1 MKRTFLLLVC
11 TVCAL
16 LPTSA
21 QKVISAKVAGVV
33 YEALSDSTA
42 KVTGWEHK
50 STNLSIP
57 STLKLKGKIRKV
69 VAIAPR
75 AFAKDDQGSIT
86 DIVLPKYLVEIGE
99 DAFRGSDIA
108 SVEMPNTV
116 KRLGVH
122 AFADCKNLKN
132 VTLSSS
138 LTLIPMGAF
147 SGCEALEELQVPASV
162 KKIADLAFEASGLK
176 EMELPMGVEMVGAG
190 AFFNCQQLEKLAF
203 PNSLKRLGVCCFLY
217 CNKLKSLTLPDQKPR
232 RMQPSVNI
240 DKNLPDDNSLGIKGP
255 ALADVRSN
263 SSSSCPHY
271 AVKDILSMTKEY
283 PEFPY
288 NSSPFARQ
296 NLRKIV
302 KSFSYFAFDMV
313 NSRMADWQK
322 KKDYETAEQWRERVT
337 SENREKKLNEVIA
350 NVRKNFIAAYTTNSL
365 KGTLGVYDTDYG
377 TYPVSIDGLGRIYAK
392 VPAEDA
398 DLFKGYW
405 NQIQLVPQYGVIDDQ
420 LALLSCEFK
429 LGDKVYQSASSYS
442 NDGSNEFLAN
452 LPPLEFDLKGG
463 TAAKK
468 ANSQLE
474 VVDNALDINIP
485 VTNEE
490 NKKTFAVI
498 IGNENY
504 ERVTKVQ
511 YALNDAKVF
520 ASYCKKTLGL
530 PKDNIR
536 IYRDATYGTMLSAL
550 DDIKSIASAFEGD
563 LNVIFYYAGHGVPS
577 ESDKTAYLLP
587 VDASGQHTEVCLS
600 TKRLYDTLDGLHA
613 KRVLVFMDACFSGAQ
628 RGEGM
633 LASARGVALKVKQD
647 APKGN
652 MVVFSAATGD
662 ETAYPYKE
670 KGHGLFTY
678 YLLKKLQDTKGN
690 VSLGELSEYLTDN
703 VKRQSVV
710 INRKVQTPSTIPS
723 ASMASAWRDIKLK

>member
-75 AFAKDDQGSIT
+75 AFAKDDQGAIT

-162 KKIADLAFEASGLK
+162 TKIADLAFEASGLK

-678 YLLKKLQDTKGN
+678 YLLKKLQDTKGD
-690 VSLGELSEYLTDN
+690 VTLGELSDYVNKE
-703 VKRQSVV
+703 VRRQSVV
-710 INRKVQTPSTIPS
+710 INHKSQSPTVVPAAGMSDWTS
-723 ASMASAWRDIKLK
+723 IKLK

>member
-11 TVCAL
+11 ILCAL
-16 LPTSA
+16 IPMSA
-21 QKVISAKVAGVV
+21 QKVISAKVAGVI

-50 STNLSIP
+50 STSLSIP
-57 STLKLKGKIRKV
+57 SSLKIKGKIRKV

-75 AFAKDDQGSIT
+75 AFAKDEQGSIT

-99 DAFRGSDIA
+99 EAFKGSDVTSIL
-108 SVEMPNTV
+108 MPNTV
-116 KRLGVH
+116 KNLGTH
-122 AFADCKNLKN
+122 AFEDCKKLKE

-138 LTLIPMGAF
+138 LTLIPMAAF
-147 SGCEALEELQVPASV
+147 RGCDALQELQVPASV
-162 KKIADLAFEASGLK
+162 TKIADLAFEASGLK
-176 EMELPMGVEMVGAG
+176 EMELPMGVETVGAG
-190 AFFNCQQLEKLAF
+190 AFYNCQQLEKLAF
-203 PNSLKRLGVCCFLY
+203 PNSLKNLGVCCFLY
-217 CNKLKSLTLPDQKPR
+217 CNKLKSLTLPDLKPR
-232 RMQPSVNI
+232 RMQPSANI
-240 DKNLPDDNSLGIKGP
+240 DKNLPGDNSLGIKGP
-255 ALADVRSN
+255 ALTDVRSN
-263 SSSSCPHY
+263 SSASCPNY
-271 AVKDILSMTKEY
+271 AVKDIPSMTKEY

-322 KKDYETAEQWRERVT
+322 KKDYETAQQWKERVT
-337 SENREKKLNEVIA
+337 PENREKKLDEVID
-350 NVRKNFIAAYTTNSL
+350 NVRKNYIAAYTTNMV
-365 KGTLGVYDTDYG
+365 KGNLGVYDTDYG

-392 VPAEDA
+392 VPAEEA

-405 NQIQLVPQYGVIDDQ
+405 NQIQLEPQYGVIDDQ
-420 LALLSCEFK
+420 LAILSCQFK
-429 LGDKVYQSASSYS
+429 LGDKVYQSASSYK
-442 NDGSNEFLAN
+442 NDGSSEFLAN
-452 LPPLEFDLKGG
+452 LPPLEIDLHGG
-463 TAAKK
+463 SAART

-485 VTNEE
+485 ETNEE

-504 ERVTKVQ
+504 ERVTKVK

-530 PKDNIR
+530 PKENIR
-536 IYRDATYGTMLSAL
+536 VYRDATFGTMLSAL

-577 ESDKTAYLLP
+577 ESDKAAYLLP
-587 VDASGQHTEVCLS
+587 VDASGQNTEVCLS

-628 RGEGM
+628 RGDGM

-678 YLLKKLQDTKGN
+678 YLLKKLQDTKGD
-690 VSLGELSEYLTDN
+690 VTLGELSEYVN
-703 VKRQSVV
+703 KEVRRQSVV
-710 INRKVQTPSTIPS
+710 INHKSQSPTVVPADGMNDWSS
-723 ASMASAWRDIKLK
+723 IKLR

>member
-21 QKVISAKVAGVV
+21 QKVISAKVAGVI

-232 RMQPSVNI
+232 RMQPSANI

-377 TYPVSIDGLGRIYAK
+377 TYPVNIDGLGRIYAK

-405 NQIQLVPQYGVIDDQ
+405 NQIQLVPKYGVIDDQ

-550 DDIKSIASAFEGD
+550 DDVKSIASAFEGD

-678 YLLKKLQDTKGN
+678 YLLKKLQDTKGD
-690 VSLGELSEYLTDN
+690 VTLGELSDYVNKE
-703 VKRQSVV
+703 VRRQSVV
-710 INRKVQTPSTIPS
+710 INHKSQSPTVVPAAGMSDWTS
-723 ASMASAWRDIKLK
+723 IKLK

>member
-232 RMQPSVNI
+232 RMQPSANI

-504 ERVTKVQ
+504 
-511 YALNDAKVF
+511 ALNDAKVF

-678 YLLKKLQDTKGN
+678 YLLKKLQDTKGD
-690 VSLGELSEYLTDN
+690 VTLGELSDYVNKE
-703 VKRQSVV
+703 VRRQSVV
-710 INRKVQTPSTIPS
+710 INHKSQSPTVVPAAGMSDWTS
-723 ASMASAWRDIKLK
+723 IKLK

>member
-75 AFAKDDQGSIT
+75 AFAKDDQGAIT

-633 LASARGVALKVKQD
+633 LVSARGVALKVKQD

-678 YLLKKLQDTKGN
+678 YLLKKLQDTKGD
-690 VSLGELSEYLTDN
+690 VTLGELSDYVNKE
-703 VKRQSVV
+703 VRRQSVV
-710 INRKVQTPSTIPS
+710 INHKSQSPTVVPAAGMSDWTS
-723 ASMASAWRDIKLK
+723 IKLK

>member
-240 DKNLPDDNSLGIKGP
+240 DKNLLDDNSLGIKGP

-678 YLLKKLQDTKGN
+678 YLLKKLQDTKGD
-690 VSLGELSEYLTDN
+690 VTLGELSDYVNKE
-703 VKRQSVV
+703 VRRQSVV
-710 INRKVQTPSTIPS
+710 INHKSQSPTVVPAAGMSDWTS
-723 ASMASAWRDIKLK
+723 IKLK

>member
-21 QKVISAKVAGVV
+21 QKVISAKIAGVV

-57 STLKLKGKIRKV
+57 STLKMKGKIRKV

-75 AFAKDDQGSIT
+75 AFAKDDQGTIT

-162 KKIADLAFEASGLK
+162 KKVADLAFEASGLK
-176 EMELPMGVEMVGAG
+176 EMELPMGVESVGAG

-203 PNSLKRLGVCCFLY
+203 PNSLKRLGVCSFLY

-232 RMQPSVNI
+232 RMQPSANI

-463 TAAKK
+463 SAAKK

-485 VTNEE
+485 ETNEE

-520 ASYCKKTLGL
+520 ASYCRKTLGL

-536 IYRDATYGTMLSAL
+536 IYRDATYGTMLTAL

-678 YLLKKLQDTKGN
+678 YLLKKLQDTKGD
-690 VSLGELSEYLTDN
+690 VTLGELSDYVNKE
-703 VKRQSVV
+703 VRRQSVV
-710 INRKVQTPSTIPS
+710 INHKSQSPTVVPAAGMSDWTS
-723 ASMASAWRDIKLK
+723 IKLK

>member
-11 TVCAL
+11 ILCAL
-16 LPTSA
+16 IPMSA
-21 QKVISAKVAGVV
+21 QKVISAKVAGVI

-132 VTLSSS
+132 VTLSFSS

-232 RMQPSVNI
+232 RMQPSANI

-405 NQIQLVPQYGVIDDQ
+405 NQIQLVPKYGVIDDQ

-678 YLLKKLQDTKGN
+678 YLLKKLQDTKGD
-690 VSLGELSEYLTDN
+690 VTLGELSDYVNKE
-703 VKRQSVV
+703 VRRQSVV
-710 INRKVQTPSTIPS
+710 INHKSQSPTVVPAAGMSDWTS
-723 ASMASAWRDIKLK
+723 IKLK

>member
-75 AFAKDDQGSIT
+75 AFAKDEQGAIT

-138 LTLIPMGAF
+138 LSLIPMGAF

-678 YLLKKLQDTKGN
+678 YLLKKLQDTKGD
-690 VSLGELSEYLTDN
+690 VTLGELSDYVNKE
-703 VKRQSVV
+703 VRRQSVV
-710 INRKVQTPSTIPS
+710 INHKSQSPTVVPAAGMSDWTS
-723 ASMASAWRDIKLK
+723 IKLK

>member
-21 QKVISAKVAGVV
+21 QKVISAKVAGVI

-99 DAFRGSDIA
+99 DAFRGSYIA

-232 RMQPSVNI
+232 RMQPSANI

-377 TYPVSIDGLGRIYAK
+377 TYPVNIDGLGRIYAK

-405 NQIQLVPQYGVIDDQ
+405 NQIQLVPKYGVIDDQ

-678 YLLKKLQDTKGN
+678 YLLKKLQDTKGD
-690 VSLGELSEYLTDN
+690 VTLGELSDYVNKE
-703 VKRQSVV
+703 VRRQSVV
-710 INRKVQTPSTIPS
+710 INHKSQSPTVVPAAGMSDWTS
-723 ASMASAWRDIKLK
+723 IKLK

>member
-21 QKVISAKVAGVV
+21 QKVISAKIAGVV

-57 STLKLKGKIRKV
+57 STLKMKGKIRKV

-75 AFAKDDQGSIT
+75 AFAKDDLGTIT

-162 KKIADLAFEASGLK
+162 KKVADLAFEASGLK
-176 EMELPMGVEMVGAG
+176 EMELPMGVESVGAG

-203 PNSLKRLGVCCFLY
+203 PNSLKRLGVCSFLY

-232 RMQPSVNI
+232 RMQPSANI

-463 TAAKK
+463 SAAKK

-485 VTNEE
+485 ETNEE

-520 ASYCKKTLGL
+520 ASYCRKTLGL

-678 YLLKKLQDTKGN
+678 YLLKKLQDTKGD
-690 VSLGELSEYLTDN
+690 VTLGELSDYVNKE
-703 VKRQSVV
+703 VRRQSVV
-710 INRKVQTPSTIPS
+710 INHKSQSPTVVPAAGMSDWTS
-723 ASMASAWRDIKLK
+723 IKLK

>member
-21 QKVISAKVAGVV
+21 QKVISAKIAGVV

-57 STLKLKGKIRKV
+57 STLKMKGKIRKV

-75 AFAKDDQGSIT
+75 AFAKDDQGTIT

-203 PNSLKRLGVCCFLY
+203 PNSLKRLGVCSFLY

-232 RMQPSVNI
+232 RMQPSANI

-322 KKDYETAEQWRERVT
+322 KKNYETAEQWRERVT

-463 TAAKK
+463 SAAKK

-485 VTNEE
+485 ETNEE

-520 ASYCKKTLGL
+520 ASYCRKTLGL

-678 YLLKKLQDTKGN
+678 YLLKKLQDTKGD
-690 VSLGELSEYLTDN
+690 VTLGELSDYVNKE
-703 VKRQSVV
+703 VRRQSVV
-710 INRKVQTPSTIPS
+710 INHKSQSPTVVPAAGMSDWTS
-723 ASMASAWRDIKLK
+723 IKLK

>member
-75 AFAKDDQGSIT
+75 AFAKDDQGAIT

-190 AFFNCQQLEKLAF
+190 AVFNCQQLEKLAF

-452 LPPLEFDLKGG
+452 LPPLEFDLKGD

-678 YLLKKLQDTKGN
+678 YLLKKLQDTKGD
-690 VSLGELSEYLTDN
+690 VTLGELSDYVNKE
-703 VKRQSVV
+703 VRRQSVV
-710 INRKVQTPSTIPS
+710 INHKSQSPTVVPAAGMSDWTS
-723 ASMASAWRDIKLK
+723 IKLK

>member
-232 RMQPSVNI
+232 RMQPSANI

-474 VVDNALDINIP
+474 VVDNTLDINIP

-678 YLLKKLQDTKGN
+678 YLLKKLQDTKGD
-690 VSLGELSEYLTDN
+690 VTLGELSDYVNKE
-703 VKRQSVV
+703 VRRQSVV
-710 INRKVQTPSTIPS
+710 INHKSQSPTVVPAAGMSDWTS
-723 ASMASAWRDIKLK
+723 IKLK

>member
-21 QKVISAKVAGVV
+21 QKVISAKIAGVV

-203 PNSLKRLGVCCFLY
+203 PNSLKRLGVCSFLY

-232 RMQPSVNI
+232 RMQPSANI

-520 ASYCKKTLGL
+520 ASYCRKTLGL

-678 YLLKKLQDTKGN
+678 YLLKKLQDTKGD
-690 VSLGELSEYLTDN
+690 VTLGELSDYVNKE
-703 VKRQSVV
+703 VRRQSVV
-710 INRKVQTPSTIPS
+710 INHKSQSPTVVPAAGMSDWTS
-723 ASMASAWRDIKLK
+723 IKLK

>member
-21 QKVISAKVAGVV
+21 QKVISAKIAGVV

-57 STLKLKGKIRKV
+57 STLKMKGKIRKV

-75 AFAKDDQGSIT
+75 AFAKDDQGTIT

-203 PNSLKRLGVCCFLY
+203 PNSLKRLGVCSFLY

-232 RMQPSVNI
+232 RMQPSANI

-463 TAAKK
+463 SAAKK

-485 VTNEE
+485 ETNEE

-678 YLLKKLQDTKGN
+678 YLLKKLQDTKGD
-690 VSLGELSEYLTDN
+690 VTLGELSDYVNKE
-703 VKRQSVV
+703 VRRQSVV
-710 INRKVQTPSTIPS
+710 INHKSQSPTVVPAAGMSDWTS
-723 ASMASAWRDIKLK
+723 IKLK

>member
-75 AFAKDDQGSIT
+75 AFAKDDQGAIT

-255 ALADVRSN
+255 ALADVSSN
-263 SSSSCPHY
+263 SSSSSPHY

-678 YLLKKLQDTKGN
+678 YLLKKLQDTKGD
-690 VSLGELSEYLTDN
+690 VTLGELSDYVNKE
-703 VKRQSVV
+703 VRRQSVV
-710 INRKVQTPSTIPS
+710 INHKSQSPTVVPAAGMSDWTS
-723 ASMASAWRDIKLK
+723 IKLK

>member
-75 AFAKDDQGSIT
+75 AFAKDDQGAIT

-162 KKIADLAFEASGLK
+162 TKIADLAFEASGLK

-678 YLLKKLQDTKGN
+678 YLLKKLQDTKGD
-690 VSLGELSEYLTDN
+690 VTLGELSDYVNKE
-703 VKRQSVV
+703 VRCQSVV
-710 INRKVQTPSTIPS
+710 INHKSQSPTVVPAAGMSDWTS
-723 ASMASAWRDIKLK
+723 IKLK

>member
-232 RMQPSVNI
+232 RMQPSANI

-690 VSLGELSEYLTDN
+690 VSLGELSEYLADN

>member
-75 AFAKDDQGSIT
+75 AFAKDDQGAIT

-108 SVEMPNTV
+108 SVEMPNMV

-678 YLLKKLQDTKGN
+678 YLLKKLQDTKGD
-690 VSLGELSEYLTDN
+690 VTLGELSDYVNKE
-703 VKRQSVV
+703 VRRQSVV
-710 INRKVQTPSTIPS
+710 INHKSQSPTVVPAAGMSDWTS
-723 ASMASAWRDIKLK
+723 IKLK

>member
-75 AFAKDDQGSIT
+75 AFAKDDQGAIT

-452 LPPLEFDLKGG
+452 LPPLEFDLKGD

-678 YLLKKLQDTKGN
+678 YLLKKLQDTKGD
-690 VSLGELSEYLTDN
+690 VTLGELSDYVNKE
-703 VKRQSVV
+703 VRRQSVV
-710 INRKVQTPSTIPS
+710 INHKSQSPTVVPAAGMSDWTS
-723 ASMASAWRDIKLK
+723 IKLK

>member
-11 TVCAL
+11 ILCAL
-16 LPTSA
+16 IPMSA
-21 QKVISAKVAGVV
+21 QKVISAKVAGVI

-50 STNLSIP
+50 STSLSIP
-57 STLKLKGKIRKV
+57 SSLKIKGKIRKV

-75 AFAKDDQGSIT
+75 AFAKDEQGSIT

-99 DAFRGSDIA
+99 EAFKGSDVTSIL
-108 SVEMPNTV
+108 MPNTV
-116 KRLGVH
+116 KNLGTH
-122 AFADCKNLKN
+122 AFEDCKKLKE

-138 LTLIPMGAF
+138 LTLIPMAAF
-147 SGCEALEELQVPASV
+147 RGCDALQELQVPASV
-162 KKIADLAFEASGLK
+162 TKIADLAFEASGLK
-176 EMELPMGVEMVGAG
+176 EMELPMGVETVGAG
-190 AFFNCQQLEKLAF
+190 AFYNCQQLEKLAF
-203 PNSLKRLGVCCFLY
+203 PNSLKKLGVCCFLY

-232 RMQPSVNI
+232 RMQPSANI
-240 DKNLPDDNSLGIKGP
+240 DKNLPDDSSLGIKGP
-255 ALADVRSN
+255 ALTDVRSN
-263 SSSSCPHY
+263 SSASCPNY

-296 NLRKIV
+296 NLRRIV

-322 KKDYETAEQWRERVT
+322 KKDYETAQQWKERVT
-337 SENREKKLNEVIA
+337 PENREKKLDEVID
-350 NVRKNFIAAYTTNSL
+350 NVRKNYIAAYTTNMV
-365 KGTLGVYDTDYG
+365 KGNLGVYDTDYG

-392 VPAEDA
+392 VPAEEA

-405 NQIQLVPQYGVIDDQ
+405 NQIQLEPQYGVIDDQ
-420 LALLSCEFK
+420 LAILSCQFK
-429 LGDKVYQSASSYS
+429 LGDKVYQSASSYK
-442 NDGSNEFLAN
+442 NDGSSEFLAN
-452 LPPLEFDLKGG
+452 LPPLEIDLHGG
-463 TAAKK
+463 SAART

-485 VTNEE
+485 ETNEE

-504 ERVTKVQ
+504 ERVTKVK

-530 PKDNIR
+530 PKENIR
-536 IYRDATYGTMLSAL
+536 VYRDATFGTMLSAL

-577 ESDKTAYLLP
+577 ESDKAAYLLP
-587 VDASGQHTEVCLS
+587 VDASGQNTEVCLS

-628 RGEGM
+628 RGDGM

-678 YLLKKLQDTKGN
+678 YLLKKLQDTKGD
-690 VSLGELSEYLTDN
+690 VTLGELSEYVN
-703 VKRQSVV
+703 KEVRRQSVV
-710 INRKVQTPSTIPS
+710 INHKSQSPTVVPADGMNDWSN
-723 ASMASAWRDIKLK
+723 IKLR

>member
-75 AFAKDDQGSIT
+75 AFAKDDQGAIT

-176 EMELPMGVEMVGAG
+176 EMELPMGVEMVGDG

-678 YLLKKLQDTKGN
+678 YLLKKLQDTKGD
-690 VSLGELSEYLTDN
+690 VTLGELSDYVNKE
-703 VKRQSVV
+703 VRRQSVV
-710 INRKVQTPSTIPS
+710 INHKSQSPTVVPAAGMSDWTS
-723 ASMASAWRDIKLK
+723 IKLK

>member
-11 TVCAL
+11 ILCAL
-16 LPTSA
+16 IPMSA
-21 QKVISAKVAGVV
+21 QKVISAKVAGVI

-50 STNLSIP
+50 STSLSIP
-57 STLKLKGKIRKV
+57 SSLKMKGKIRKV

-86 DIVLPKYLVEIGE
+86 GIVLPEYLVEIGE
-99 DAFRGSDIA
+99 EAFKGSDVTSIL
-108 SVEMPNTV
+108 MPNTV
-116 KRLGVH
+116 KSLGTC
-122 AFADCKNLKN
+122 AFEDCKKLKE

-138 LTLIPMGAF
+138 LTLIPMAAF
-147 SGCEALEELQVPASV
+147 RGCDALQELQVPASV
-162 KKIADLAFEASGLK
+162 TKIADLAFEASGLK
-176 EMELPMGVEMVGAG
+176 EMELPMGVETVGAG
-190 AFFNCQQLEKLAF
+190 AFYNCQQLEKLAF
-203 PNSLKRLGVCCFLY
+203 PNSLKKLGVCCFLY

-232 RMQPSVNI
+232 RMQPFANI

-255 ALADVRSN
+255 ALTDVRSN
-263 SSSSCPHY
+263 ASASCPNY

-296 NLRKIV
+296 NLRRIV

-322 KKDYETAEQWRERVT
+322 KKDYETAQQWKERVT
-337 SENREKKLNEVIA
+337 PENREKKLDEVID
-350 NVRKNFIAAYTTNSL
+350 NVRKNYIAAYTTNMV
-365 KGTLGVYDTDYG
+365 KGNLGVYDTDYG

-392 VPAEDA
+392 VPAEEA

-405 NQIQLVPQYGVIDDQ
+405 NQIQLEPQYGVIDDQ
-420 LALLSCEFK
+420 LAILSCQFK
-429 LGDKVYQSASSYS
+429 LGDKVYQSASSYK
-442 NDGSNEFLAN
+442 NDGSSEFLAN
-452 LPPLEFDLKGG
+452 LPPLEIDLHGG
-463 TAAKK
+463 SAART

-485 VTNEE
+485 ETNEE

-504 ERVTKVQ
+504 ERVTKVK

-530 PKDNIR
+530 PKENIR
-536 IYRDATYGTMLSAL
+536 VYRDATFGTMLSAL

-577 ESDKTAYLLP
+577 ESDKAAYLLP
-587 VDASGQHTEVCLS
+587 VDASGQNTEVCLS

-628 RGEGM
+628 RGDGM

-678 YLLKKLQDTKGN
+678 YLLKKLQDTKGD
-690 VSLGELSEYLTDN
+690 VTLGELSEYVN
-703 VKRQSVV
+703 KEVRRQSVV
-710 INRKVQTPSTIPS
+710 INHKSQSPTVVPADGMSDWS
-723 ASMASAWRDIKLK
+723 SIKLR

>member
-11 TVCAL
+11 ILCAL
-16 LPTSA
+16 IPMSA
-21 QKVISAKVAGVV
+21 QKVISAKVAGVI

-50 STNLSIP
+50 STSLSIP
-57 STLKLKGKIRKV
+57 SSLKIKGKIRKV

-75 AFAKDDQGSIT
+75 AFAKDEQGSIT

-99 DAFRGSDIA
+99 EAFRGSDVTSIL
-108 SVEMPNTV
+108 MPNTV
-116 KRLGVH
+116 KSLGTH
-122 AFADCKNLKN
+122 AFEDCKKLKE

-138 LTLIPMGAF
+138 LTLIPMAAF
-147 SGCEALEELQVPASV
+147 RGCDALQELQVPASV
-162 KKIADLAFEASGLK
+162 TKIADLAFEASGLK
-176 EMELPMGVEMVGAG
+176 ELELPMGVETVGAG
-190 AFFNCQQLEKLAF
+190 AFYNCQQLEKLAF
-203 PNSLKRLGVCCFLY
+203 PNSLKKLGVCCFLY

-232 RMQPSVNI
+232 RMQPSANI
-240 DKNLPDDNSLGIKGP
+240 DKNLPDDNSFGIKGP
-255 ALADVRSN
+255 ALTDVRSN
-263 SSSSCPHY
+263 ASASCPNY

-296 NLRKIV
+296 NLRRIV

-322 KKDYETAEQWRERVT
+322 KKYYETAQQWKERVT
-337 SENREKKLNEVIA
+337 PENREKKLDEVID
-350 NVRKNFIAAYTTNSL
+350 NVRKNYIAAYTTNMV
-365 KGTLGVYDTDYG
+365 KGNLGVYDTDYG

-392 VPAEDA
+392 VPAEEA

-405 NQIQLVPQYGVIDDQ
+405 NQIQLEPQYGVIDDQ
-420 LALLSCEFK
+420 LAILSCQFK
-429 LGDKVYQSASSYS
+429 LGDKVYQSASSYK
-442 NDGSNEFLAN
+442 NDGSSEFLAN
-452 LPPLEFDLKGG
+452 LPPLEIDLHGG
-463 TAAKK
+463 SAART

-485 VTNEE
+485 ETNEE

-504 ERVTKVQ
+504 ERVTKVK

-530 PKDNIR
+530 PKENIR
-536 IYRDATYGTMLSAL
+536 VYRDATFGTMLSAL

-577 ESDKTAYLLP
+577 ESDKAAYLLP
-587 VDASGQHTEVCLS
+587 VDASGQNTEVCLS

-628 RGEGM
+628 RGDGM

-678 YLLKKLQDTKGN
+678 YLLKKLQDTKGD
-690 VSLGELSEYLTDN
+690 VTLGELSEYVN
-703 VKRQSVV
+703 KEVRRQSVV
-710 INRKVQTPSTIPS
+710 INHKSQSPTVVPADGMNDWSN
-723 ASMASAWRDIKLK
+723 IKLR

>member
-190 AFFNCQQLEKLAF
+190 AFFNCQQLEKLVF
-203 PNSLKRLGVCCFLY
+203 PNSLKRLGVCSFLY

-232 RMQPSVNI
+232 RMQPSANI

-463 TAAKK
+463 SAAKK

-485 VTNEE
+485 ETNEE

-520 ASYCKKTLGL
+520 ASYCRKTLGL

-678 YLLKKLQDTKGN
+678 YLLKKLQDTKGD
-690 VSLGELSEYLTDN
+690 VTLGELSDYVNKE
-703 VKRQSVV
+703 VRRQSVV
-710 INRKVQTPSTIPS
+710 INHKSQSPTVVPAAGMSDWTS
-723 ASMASAWRDIKLK
+723 IKLK

>member
-21 QKVISAKVAGVV
+21 QRVISAKIAGVV

-57 STLKLKGKIRKV
+57 STLKMKGKIRKV

-75 AFAKDDQGSIT
+75 AFAKDDQGTIT

-162 KKIADLAFEASGLK
+162 KKVADLAFEASGLK
-176 EMELPMGVEMVGAG
+176 EMELPMGVESVGAG

-203 PNSLKRLGVCCFLY
+203 PNSLKRLGVCSFLY

-232 RMQPSVNI
+232 RMQPSANI

-405 NQIQLVPQYGVIDDQ
+405 NQIQLVPKYGVIDDQ

-463 TAAKK
+463 SAAKK

-485 VTNEE
+485 ETNEE

-520 ASYCKKTLGL
+520 ASYCRKTLGL

-678 YLLKKLQDTKGN
+678 YLLKKLQDTKGD
-690 VSLGELSEYLTDN
+690 VTLGELSDYVNKE
-703 VKRQSVV
+703 VRRQSVV
-710 INRKVQTPSTIPS
+710 INHKSQSPTVVPAAGMSDWTS
-723 ASMASAWRDIKLK
+723 IKLK

>member
-21 QKVISAKVAGVV
+21 QKVISAKIAGVV

-176 EMELPMGVEMVGAG
+176 EMELPMGVESVGAG

-203 PNSLKRLGVCCFLY
+203 PNSLKRLGVCSFLY

-232 RMQPSVNI
+232 RMQPSANI

-463 TAAKK
+463 SAAKK

-485 VTNEE
+485 ETNEE

-678 YLLKKLQDTKGN
+678 YLLKKLQDTKGD
-690 VSLGELSEYLTDN
+690 VTLGELSDYVNKE
-703 VKRQSVV
+703 VRRQSVV
-710 INRKVQTPSTIPS
+710 INHKSQSPTVVPAAGMSDWTS
-723 ASMASAWRDIKLK
+723 IKLK

>member
-75 AFAKDDQGSIT
+75 AFAKDDQGAIT

-217 CNKLKSLTLPDQKPR
+217 CNKLKSLTLPYQKPR

-678 YLLKKLQDTKGN
+678 YLLKKLQDTKGD
-690 VSLGELSEYLTDN
+690 VTLGELSDYVNKE
-703 VKRQSVV
+703 VRRQSVV
-710 INRKVQTPSTIPS
+710 INHKSQSPTVVPAAGMSDWTS
-723 ASMASAWRDIKLK
+723 IKLK

>member
-75 AFAKDDQGSIT
+75 AFAKDDQGAIT

-563 LNVIFYYAGHGVPS
+563 LNVILYYAGHGVPS

-678 YLLKKLQDTKGN
+678 YLLKKLQDTKGD
-690 VSLGELSEYLTDN
+690 VTLGELSDYVNKE
-703 VKRQSVV
+703 VRRQSVV
-710 INRKVQTPSTIPS
+710 INHKSQSPTVVPAAGMSDWTS
-723 ASMASAWRDIKLK
+723 IKLK

>member
-99 DAFRGSDIA
+99 DAFRGADIA

-232 RMQPSVNI
+232 RMQPSANI

-377 TYPVSIDGLGRIYAK
+377 TYPVNIDGLGRIYAK

-405 NQIQLVPQYGVIDDQ
+405 NQIQLVPKYGVIDDQ

-678 YLLKKLQDTKGN
+678 YLLKKLQDTKGD
-690 VSLGELSEYLTDN
+690 VTLGELSDYVNKE
-703 VKRQSVV
+703 VRRQSVV
-710 INRKVQTPSTIPS
+710 INHKSQSPTVVPAAGMSDWTS
-723 ASMASAWRDIKLK
+723 IKLK

>member
-11 TVCAL
+11 TACAL

-21 QKVISAKVAGVV
+21 QKVISAKIAGVV

-203 PNSLKRLGVCCFLY
+203 PNSLKRLGVCSFLY

-232 RMQPSVNI
+232 RMQPSANI

-678 YLLKKLQDTKGN
+678 YLLKKLQDTKGD
-690 VSLGELSEYLTDN
+690 VTLGELSDYVNKE
-703 VKRQSVV
+703 VRRQSVV
-710 INRKVQTPSTIPS
+710 INHKSQSPTVVPAAGMSDWTS
-723 ASMASAWRDIKLK
+723 IKLK

>member
-21 QKVISAKVAGVV
+21 QKVISAKVAGVI

-232 RMQPSVNI
+232 RMQPSANI

-377 TYPVSIDGLGRIYAK
+377 TYPVNIDGLGRIYAK

-405 NQIQLVPQYGVIDDQ
+405 NQIQLVPKYGVIDDQ

-678 YLLKKLQDTKGN
+678 YLLKKLQDTKGD
-690 VSLGELSEYLTDN
+690 VTLGELSDYVNKE
-703 VKRQSVV
+703 VRRQSVV
-710 INRKVQTPSTIPS
+710 INHKSQSPTVVPAAGMSDWTS
-723 ASMASAWRDIKLK
+723 IKLK

>member
-21 QKVISAKVAGVV
+21 QKVISAKIAGVV
-33 YEALSDSTA
+33 YEALSDSTV

-57 STLKLKGKIRKV
+57 STLKMKGKIRKV

-75 AFAKDDQGSIT
+75 AFAKDDQGTIT

-99 DAFRGSDIA
+99 EAFRGSDIA

-162 KKIADLAFEASGLK
+162 KKVADLAFEASGLK
-176 EMELPMGVEMVGAG
+176 EMELPMGVESVGAG

-203 PNSLKRLGVCCFLY
+203 PNSLKRLGVCSFLY

-232 RMQPSVNI
+232 RMQPSANI

-405 NQIQLVPQYGVIDDQ
+405 NQIQLVPKYGVIDDQ

-463 TAAKK
+463 SAAKK

-485 VTNEE
+485 ETNEE

-520 ASYCKKTLGL
+520 ASYCRKTLGL

-678 YLLKKLQDTKGN
+678 YLLKKLQDTKGD
-690 VSLGELSEYLTDN
+690 VTLGELSDYVNKE
-703 VKRQSVV
+703 VRRQSVV
-710 INRKVQTPSTIPS
+710 INHKSQSPTVVPAAGMSDWTS
-723 ASMASAWRDIKLK
+723 IKLK

>member
-21 QKVISAKVAGVV
+21 QRVISAKIAGVV

-57 STLKLKGKIRKV
+57 STLKMKGKIRKV

-75 AFAKDDQGSIT
+75 AFAKDDLGAIT

-99 DAFRGSDIA
+99 EAFRGSDIA

-162 KKIADLAFEASGLK
+162 RKVADLAFEASGLK
-176 EMELPMGVEMVGAG
+176 EMELPMGVESVGAG

-203 PNSLKRLGVCCFLY
+203 PNSLKRLGVCSFLY

-232 RMQPSVNI
+232 RMQPSANI

-485 VTNEE
+485 ETNEE

-520 ASYCKKTLGL
+520 ASYCRKTLGL

-678 YLLKKLQDTKGN
+678 YLLKKLQDTKGD
-690 VSLGELSEYLTDN
+690 VTLGELSDYVNKE
-703 VKRQSVV
+703 VRRQSVV
-710 INRKVQTPSTIPS
+710 INHKSQSPTVVPAAGMSDWTS
-723 ASMASAWRDIKLK
+723 IKLK

>member
-75 AFAKDDQGSIT
+75 AFAKDEQGAIT

-108 SVEMPNTV
+108 SVEMPNMV

-203 PNSLKRLGVCCFLY
+203 PNSLKRLGVCSFLY

-232 RMQPSVNI
+232 RMQPSANI

-520 ASYCKKTLGL
+520 ASYCRKTLGL

-678 YLLKKLQDTKGN
+678 YLLKKLQDTKGD
-690 VSLGELSEYLTDN
+690 VTLGELSDYVNKE
-703 VKRQSVV
+703 VRRQSVV
-710 INRKVQTPSTIPS
+710 INHKSQSPTVVPAAGMSDWTS
-723 ASMASAWRDIKLK
+723 IKLK

>member
-11 TVCAL
+11 ILCAL
-16 LPTSA
+16 IPMSA
-21 QKVISAKVAGVV
+21 QKVISAKVAGVI

-50 STNLSIP
+50 STSLSIP
-57 STLKLKGKIRKV
+57 SSLKIKGKIRKV

-75 AFAKDDQGSIT
+75 AFAKDEQGSIT
-86 DIVLPKYLVEIGE
+86 DIVLPEYLVEIGE
-99 DAFRGSDIA
+99 EAFKGSDVTSIL
-108 SVEMPNTV
+108 MPNTV
-116 KRLGVH
+116 KSLGTH
-122 AFADCKNLKN
+122 AFEDCRKLKE

-138 LTLIPMGAF
+138 LSLIPMAAF
-147 SGCEALEELQVPASV
+147 RGCDALQELQVPASV
-162 KKIADLAFEASGLK
+162 TKIADLAFEASGLK
-176 EMELPMGVEMVGAG
+176 EMELPMGVESVGAG
-190 AFFNCQQLEKLAF
+190 AFYNCQQLEKLAF
-203 PNSLKRLGVCCFLY
+203 PNSLKKLGVCCFLY

-232 RMQPSVNI
+232 RMQPSANI
-240 DKNLPDDNSLGIKGP
+240 DKNLPDDNCLGIKGP

-263 SSSSCPHY
+263 SSASCPNY

-296 NLRKIV
+296 NLRRIV

-322 KKDYETAEQWRERVT
+322 KKDYETAQQWKERVT
-337 SENREKKLNEVIA
+337 PENREKKLDEVID
-350 NVRKNFIAAYTTNSL
+350 NVRKNYIAAYTTNMV
-365 KGTLGVYDTDYG
+365 KGNLGVYDTDYG

-392 VPAEDA
+392 VPAEEA

-405 NQIQLVPQYGVIDDQ
+405 NQIQLEPQYGVIDDQ
-420 LALLSCEFK
+420 LAILSCQFK
-429 LGDKVYQSASSYS
+429 LGDKVYQSASSYK
-442 NDGSNEFLAN
+442 NDGSSEFLAN
-452 LPPLEFDLKGG
+452 LPPLEIDLHGG
-463 TAAKK
+463 SAARI

-485 VTNEE
+485 ETNEE

-504 ERVTKVQ
+504 ERVTKVK

-530 PKDNIR
+530 PKENIR
-536 IYRDATYGTMLSAL
+536 VYRDATFGTMLSAL

-577 ESDKTAYLLP
+577 ESDKAAYLLP
-587 VDASGQHTEVCLS
+587 VDASGQNTEVCLS

-628 RGEGM
+628 RGDGM

-678 YLLKKLQDTKGN
+678 YLLKKLQDTKGD
-690 VSLGELSEYLTDN
+690 VTLGELSEYVN
-703 VKRQSVV
+703 KEVRRQSVV
-710 INRKVQTPSTIPS
+710 INHKSQSPTVVPADGMSDWS
-723 ASMASAWRDIKLK
+723 SIKLR